1 MPEQLALPLGFNPQL
16 GFEQFWPGPQGE
28 VLDHLKGAAR
38 NGRENLIVIWGGHG
52 SGKTHLLNASCAE
65 ASRAGRTATYLPL
78 SLLRQYGPAA
88 LEGLS
93 DYAVVCLD
101 DLQSIAGDLAIEQ
114 ALFEFFNRARDAGRQ
129 LLASATLP
137 PPQLPFALPDLAS
150 RLAWGL
156 TLRLQDLGD
165 EDTLQALILKAR
177 ALGLEL
183 PPPVGRFIL
192 QRVHRDLAALDALL
206 VKLDGASLAAQRKLT
221 VPFVK
226 RYLGNS
232 P

>member
-16 GFEQFWPGPQGE
+16 GFEQFWPGPHGE
-28 VLDHLKGAAR
+28 VLAHLRDAAR
-38 NGRENLIVIWGGHG
+38 DMREELIVIWGGHG
-52 SGKTHLLNASCAE
+52 TGKTHLLNACCAE
-65 ASRAGRTATYLPL
+65 ASRAGRSATYLPL
-78 SLLRQYGPAA
+78 SLLRQHGPEA

-101 DLQSIAGDLAIEQ
+101 DLQSIAGDLAIEK
-114 ALFEFFNRARDAGRQ
+114 ALFEFFNRARDARRQ
-129 LLASATLP
+129 LLASAALP
-137 PPQLPFALPDLAS
+137 PPQLPFALPDLSS

-156 TLRLQDLGD
+156 TLRLQDLDD
-165 EDTLQALILKAR
+165 EDTLQAMNLKAR

-183 PPPVGRFIL
+183 PPPVGRFLL
-192 QRVHRDLAALDALL
+192 QRVRRDLSALDALL

-226 RYLGNS
+226 LHLGDTA
-232 P
+232 